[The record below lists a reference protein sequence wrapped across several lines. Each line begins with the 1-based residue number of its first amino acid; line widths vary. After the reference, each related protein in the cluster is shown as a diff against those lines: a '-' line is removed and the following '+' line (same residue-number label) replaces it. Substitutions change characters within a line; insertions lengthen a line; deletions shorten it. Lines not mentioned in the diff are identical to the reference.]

1 MSFLQDEGAKRFYL
15 YLTAVLAA
23 ATIFVVAIWG
33 SAGRLLEDVKQAAA
47 KLKEGQ
53 GGGILPARAGGERN
67 RDGQSLCAEN
77 RRWGWQGA
85 S

>member
-33 SAGRLLEDVKQAAA
+33 SAGRLLEETILDHDRAVASS
-47 KLKEGQ
+47 LLEQ
-53 GGGILPARAGGERN
+53 GV
-67 RDGQSLCAEN
+67 S
-77 RRWGWQGA
+77 
-85 S
+85 